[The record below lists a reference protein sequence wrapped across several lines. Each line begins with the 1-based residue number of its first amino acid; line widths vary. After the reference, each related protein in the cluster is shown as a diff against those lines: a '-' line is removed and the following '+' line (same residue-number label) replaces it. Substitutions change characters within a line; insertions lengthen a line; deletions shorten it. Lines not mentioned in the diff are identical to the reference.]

1 MAKTRTW
8 LFVGLGCL
16 AVMVGGA
23 ARRRRR
29 GSVVLRE
36 PHQGGAGAQ
45 HGSAERSL
53 AEVRP
58 RFAGQTPLITVDEN
72 NAVSTAELQRRRATY
87 SGALPETLH
96 LMAWKQS
103 DDKLIRVSFPFWM
116 LRFQSDKSMRINVD
130 GFRVDHLGVSN
141 EDLQMAGPALVL
153 DLDREHDARDHVD
166 GVGAE
171 LPRFAASLPDGYRPS
186 ASRPQPLAVS
196 R

>member
-8 LFVGLGCL
+8 IFVGLGCL
-16 AVMVGGA
+16 AVLVGGA
-23 ARRRRR
+23 VL
-29 GSVVLRE
+29 VV
-36 PHQGGAGAQ
+36 GAGAWFFSQ
-45 HGSAERSL
+45 HIKVEPAAEQRAERTI
-53 AEVRP
+53 ADVRG

-96 LMAWKQS
+96 LIAWQQN

-153 DLDREHDARDHVD
+153 DLDRETTHVIMWT
-166 GVGAE
+166 E
-171 LPRFAASLPDGYRPS
+171 
-186 ASRPQPLAVS
+186 
-196 R
+196 